1 MPLDRLVGLLGLAQE
16 LLERAARHV
25 LGDEDDALLGLLLVN
40 PVVVELDDVRMVQA
54 DQVLE
59 YFVDFLLISK

>member
-25 LGDEDDALLGLLLVN
+25 LGDEDDALLGLLLVD